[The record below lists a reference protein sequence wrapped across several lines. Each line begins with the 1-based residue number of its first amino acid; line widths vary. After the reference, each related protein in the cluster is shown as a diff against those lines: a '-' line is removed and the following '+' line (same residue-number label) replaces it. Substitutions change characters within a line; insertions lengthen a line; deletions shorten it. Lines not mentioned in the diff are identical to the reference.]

1 MVGVPESE
9 ASSPISALFSRLHS
23 NKESDPEKYALKLK
37 LHQGGVRRCQYSGD
51 GSKVVSCSVEGDV
64 KVRSMVGGWVSV
76 VGEWVGGWPAAC
88 LSTARREEN
97 IQRSGT
103 VLTHC

>member
-1 MVGVPESE
+1 MLLYKPSSQKRNEASKLDGGMPENE
-9 ASSPISALFSRLHS
+9 ASSPISVLFSRFHS

-64 KVRSMVGGWVSV
+64 KVR
-76 VGEWVGGWPAAC
+76 
-88 LSTARREEN
+88 
-97 IQRSGT
+97 
-103 VLTHC
+103 

>member
-64 KVRSMVGGWVSV
+64 KVRSMGGWV
-76 VGEWVGGWPAAC
+76 GECRWV
-88 LSTARREEN
+88 
-97 IQRSGT
+97 SG
-103 VLTHC
+103 